1 MKVNFKTN
9 PEQFEK
15 AQSAR
20 EFRKTDRVTVVANS
34 SRAGKPIK
42 SNLSLPQEVID
53 NFNTIKDKKVRND
66 YVRAL
71 RAKGWT
77 YSSIAKA
84 VGVTT
89 EMIRNIASKPYEYG
103 VPEYFLIPEVPTHP
117 EKVVKGYTLPSDELL
132 ERLKELQPYAQLVRS
147 SSMRYRAEAE
157 EYAFLLNKATEEQ
170 GVTVYRLAKLLG
182 ITPSAIAF
190 RLVRY
195 GYRSTVNGKTKA
207 YQSIKDSNRFPS
219 SI

>member
-1 MKVNFKTN
+1 MKINFKTN
-9 PEQFEK
+9 PKQWDK

-20 EFRKTDRVTVVANS
+20 EFRNADRITKVGNYK
-34 SRAGKPIK
+34 RAGKPMR
-42 SNLSLPQEVID
+42 SNLSLPQEVYD
-53 NFNTIKDKKVRND
+53 NFKTITDKKVRND

-71 RAKGWT
+71 REKGWT
-77 YSSIAKA
+77 YSAISKA

-89 EMIRNIASKPYEYG
+89 EMIRNITSKPYNYG
-103 VPEYFLIPEVPTHP
+103 IPKYFLIPEVPTHA
-117 EKVVKGYTLPSDELL
+117 EKVVRTYTLPSEELL

-147 SSMRYRAEAE
+147 SSSRYRAEAE
-157 EYAFLLNKATEEQ
+157 EYAFLINKATTEQ

-195 GYRSTVNGKTKA
+195 GYRSTENGKTKA
-207 YQSIKDSNRFPS
+207 YQTIKDSNRFPS